1 MTHDAKETRQ
11 LVRGRRDAILDAAA
25 NAMHRARARR
35 IRRARFLS
43 AASVAALLSGVVAT
57 ISRAPGTP
65 RNASPFA
72 IDFAIERTAPRRIDF
87 ATIAARRP
95 DGDTDTDTG
104 DGAGGTRA
112 LAIDFASVVPTGAPS
127 TRRVELLTDREAEQ
141 ALAES
146 GLCARILR
154 VSDRPLLVDCRT
166 GARLAIR

>member
-1 MTHDAKETRQ
+1 MTHDARDNGSFVRQ
-11 LVRGRRDAILDAAA
+11 RRNAILDAAA

-65 RNASPFA
+65 RNASPLA
-72 IDFAIERTAPRRIDF
+72 IDFAIERTTPRRIDF
-87 ATIAARRP
+87 ATIAARRH
-95 DGDTDTDTG
+95 DGGTDTG

-127 TRRVELLTDREAEQ
+127 TRRVELLTDGEAEQ